1 MRKLLSLL
9 LIFTLISVFPVFS
22 YYEEPEYADTYKD
35 KTLWSVVASSE
46 HENWPAKRMIDGYPG
61 TYWHTDYGWENSRVS
76 WKAELPHT
84 LEVDF
89 GEELPIAGFIMTMR
103 QDKTPAG
110 QPTKM
115 NFYIK
120 VDGEYQLVSEYNYKI
135 NTLIRREEF
144 GSVVMA
150 KEVKI
155 EYLDTL
161 EGHGTMC
168 DFDIIKPKEGEEPR
182 PFDTFLKEVKEN
194 ALYPIPKGNAF
205 ATYDGDIWQ
214 GHVVTNIID
223 DSPQS
228 YWQAETYEKAP
239 YVLDVDL
246 GSAYELLGFTYT
258 PRQADRY
265 DGYWEKFNVYTSL
278 DGKNYELS
286 LENYSFPSRSLSP
299 ATYLFDEKTKVQFFR
314 FEILSG
320 TGNLGSCAELDFLQD
335 YQAYQKRIDEESRFY
350 TLKIGSDTIVHKDGE
365 LKLDTA
371 PFIADGTTFIPIRG
385 LLELMDA
392 KIEWDGE
399 VQGITIKKDMTE
411 IYMQIQNRNVFVTKV
426 RSGKERYSLIAAPRI
441 KDSRTF
447 IPVRF
452 ISEHLG
458 YNVSWNGETQEITIT
473 K

>member
-1 MRKLLSLL
+1 MKKLSVLILILTIISLL
-9 LIFTLISVFPVFS
+9 PSFS
-22 YYEEPEYADTYKD
+22 YYEEPIYADTYKD

-46 HENWPAKRMIDGYPG
+46 HESWPAKRMIDGYPG
-61 TYWHTDYGWENSRVS
+61 TYWHTDYGFENSRVT

-89 GEELPIAGFIMTMR
+89 GEELPISGFIMTMR
-103 QDKTPAG
+103 QDMTPAG

-120 VDGEYQLVSEYNYKI
+120 VDGEYKLVSEYTYKL
-135 NTLIRREEF
+135 NGLIRREEF

-150 KEVKI
+150 REVKI
-155 EYLDTL
+155 EYIDSL

-182 PFDTFLKEVKEN
+182 PFDTFLTEMKEN
-194 ALYPIPKGNAF
+194 ALYPINKNGAF

-246 GSAYELLGFTYT
+246 GAAYELSGFTYT
-258 PRQADRY
+258 PRQTDRY
-265 DGYWEKFNVYTSL
+265 DGYWESFNVYGSL
-278 DGKNYELS
+278 DGKSYEPI
-286 LENYSFPSRSLSP
+286 LENKSFLPKNSSPS
-299 ATYLFDEKTKVQFFR
+299 TMLFDEKINFQFLR
-314 FEILSG
+314 FEILTG

-335 YQAYQKRIDEESRFY
+335 YTAYQKRIEEESRFY
-350 TLKIGSDTIVHKDGE
+350 TLKIGSDSIVHKDGE

-392 KIEWDGE
+392 EIAWDGE
-399 VQGITIKKDMTE
+399 VQGITIKKGLTE
-411 IYMQIQNRNVFVTKV
+411 IYMQIQNRNVYVTTV